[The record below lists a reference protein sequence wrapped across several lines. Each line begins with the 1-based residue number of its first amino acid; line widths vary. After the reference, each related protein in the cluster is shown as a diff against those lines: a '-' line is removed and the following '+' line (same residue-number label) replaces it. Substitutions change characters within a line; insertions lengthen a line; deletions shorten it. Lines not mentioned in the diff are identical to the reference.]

1 MNTIASRWAAT
12 AMLIFIASTVFA
24 QAPSGEVQRDNFYD
38 RNLSKERQAKGYDY
52 INERDVTQEKRI
64 WRVISV
70 DEKRN
75 HHFKYDKAPF
85 VNILLDAAKKGEI
98 TIYGTMDDEF
108 KTPLTCAEASKL
120 GTKSD
125 TTVVYNFDTNLD
137 TTIVVNNAFNPS
149 TVKKYRIKEVFYFD
163 KESGKMSVRI
173 LGIAPIVQRFDAD
186 GNFLNEGPLF
196 WAYYP
201 QAREVLARHEVFNT
215 ENDAT
220 NMSWEDVFEAR
231 LFSSYVTKESN
242 VYDRRIQD
250 YAAGERALIE
260 GRNIELD
267 LQNKEHDNW
276 EY

>member
-12 AMLIFIASTVFA
+12 AMLIFVATTLFA
-24 QAPSGEVQRDNFYD
+24 QSTGEVQRDNFYD
-38 RNLSKERQAKGYDY
+38 RNINKERQAQGYDY

-85 VNILLDAAKKGEI
+85 VNILLQAAKKGEI

-108 KTPLTCAEASKL
+108 KTPLTCAEAALL
-120 GTKSD
+120 GTK
-125 TTVVYNFDTNLD
+125 TD
-137 TTIVVNNAFNPS
+137 TTIIYDFNTGRDTAIAVHNAFNPA

-163 KESGKMSVRI
+163 KESGKMGVRI
-173 LGIAPIVQRFDAD
+173 LGIAPIVQRYDAD

-201 QAREVLARHEVFNT
+201 EAREVLARHEVFNT

-220 NMSWEDVFEAR
+220 TMSWEDVFEAR
-231 LFSSYVTKESN
+231 LFSSYVIKESN
-242 VYDRRIQD
+242 VFDRRIQD

-260 GRNIELD
+260 GRNIQLD
-267 LQNKEHDNW
+267 LQNKEADNW
-276 EY
+276 EN

>member
-12 AMLIFIASTVFA
+12 AMLVFIASTVFA
-24 QAPSGEVQRDNFYD
+24 QSSGEIQRDNFYD
-38 RNLSKERQAKGYDY
+38 KNLTKERSSNGYDY

-64 WRVISV
+64 WRVINV

-75 HHFKYDKAPF
+75 HHFKYDKNPF
-85 VNILLDAAKKGEI
+85 INVLLEAAKKGEI

-108 KTPLTCAEASKL
+108 KMPLTCAEAAKL
-120 GTKSD
+120 GTKTD
-125 TTVVYNFDTNLD
+125 TTTVYNFDTDRD
-137 TTIVVNNAFNPS
+137 TTIIVHNAFDPK
-149 TVKKYRIKEVFYFD
+149 TVKRYRVKEVFYFD
-163 KESGKMSVRI
+163 KESGKMGVRI

-201 QAREVLARHEVFNT
+201 EAREVLARHEAYNP
-215 ENDAT
+215 ENDVT
-220 NMSWEDVFEAR
+220 SMSWEDVFEAR
-231 LFSSYVTKESN
+231 FFDSYVTKESN

-260 GRNIELD
+260 GRNIQLELM
-267 LQNKEHDNW
+267 NKEQDNW
-276 EY
+276 EN